1 MKRAVTAAVILVS
14 ALCAGCAR
22 GVFPLMSDIEQFE
35 VIRVIGV
42 DADAKTAGNVEIT
55 LLAGKPE
62 PEAGAE
68 QPGAGMTYALASES
82 APTAFEAINI
92 LNMRADK
99 RQHLG
104 YIDYYIVGE
113 SAARDGI
120 AKYTDF
126 LTRDHET
133 RFSSKVYIARD
144 STARELIALSCSS
157 NKNLEDA
164 LDNMAETVNVMS
176 NTILVRVIDMMNMLD
191 YHASAAVLPALRYHP
206 VYGGGEDDGED
217 GDPAF
222 SIAPAGYAVLDGGA
236 LTGYIEPGYARGY
249 NFLTNRVNSSPV
261 SVEDEQGELAGFE
274 VVSENTRVS
283 ARFDGNGV
291 PEEVAYSTRVY
302 VNIAE
307 QHSDANIFTP
317 QARAALSAGISGV
330 IRSEMESV
338 IGRSFELGL
347 DCAQLGE
354 RLRMTY
360 PVKWKTIE
368 PRWREIYP
376 TLTISVEVE
385 TEIMRVYSLREPNGY
400 SPE

>member
-1 MKRAVTAAVILVS
+1 MKRAVTAAVILAS
-14 ALCAGCAR
+14 ALCAGCAH

-35 VIRVIGV
+35 IIRVIGV
-42 DADAKTAGNVEIT
+42 DADAKTEGNVEIT

-62 PEAGAE
+62 PETGGE
-68 QPGAGMTYALASES
+68 QAGAGMAYALASES

-113 SAARDGI
+113 AAARDGI

-133 RFSSKVYIARD
+133 RFSSKVYIARGT
-144 STARELIALSCSS
+144 TARELIALSCSS

-176 NTILVRVIDMMNMLD
+176 NTTLVRVIDMMNMLD

-206 VYGGGEDDGED
+206 VYGGGND
-217 GDPAF
+217 GDGGDPGF
-222 SIAPAGYAVLDGGA
+222 SIAPDGYAVLDGGA

-261 SVEDEQGELAGFE
+261 SVKDEKGDLAGFE

-291 PEEVAYSTRVY
+291 PLEVTYRTRVY
-302 VNIAE
+302 ANIAE

-317 QARAALSAGISGV
+317 QARLALSAGISGV

-338 IGRSFELGL
+338 IERSFELGL
-347 DCAQLGE
+347 DCTQLGD
-354 RLRMTY
+354 RLRIAY
-360 PVKWKTIE
+360 PVKWKKAAS
-368 PRWREIYP
+368 RWREIYP
-376 TLTISVEVE
+376 TLKISVEVE